1 MKKILTIILVL
12 VSATVFFSC
21 EKNDNGIDN
30 KNYGP
35 IKVTKVF
42 QHNAKAVKELD
53 PEVGARL
60 GTMIRLEGENFL
72 GIKKITCNGSVAY
85 INPNLLTSK
94 SVIFRIPSR
103 NTENAETP
111 TGDDCEEEFRD
122 KIIIS
127 SNGNKDYAYS
137 FHIMGSAPS
146 ISGISHCLPNE
157 GSWVTVKGASLK
169 GVNKVVFYNDLDEA
183 VAETENIRGESA
195 KGTGFQ
201 FQTPAFPADYE
212 GGYIIAETDNGKA
225 ASPNY
230 FYRIKNIFLSKFF
243 ADHLL
248 LFPQKIISL
257 VLIHALLNLF
267 GDLVADIHD
276 LRLCL
281 HDHQQHL
288 RLDLHVRFF

>member
-1 MKKILTIILVL
+1 M
-12 VSATVFFSC
+12 
-21 EKNDNGIDN
+21 
-30 KNYGP
+30 
-35 IKVTKVF
+35 TKVF

-157 GSWVTVKGASLK
+157 GSWVTV
-169 GVNKVVFYNDLDEA
+169 
-183 VAETENIRGESA
+183 
-195 KGTGFQ
+195 
-201 FQTPAFPADYE
+201 
-212 GGYIIAETDNGKA
+212 
-225 ASPNY
+225 
-230 FYRIKNIFLSKFF
+230 
-243 ADHLL
+243 
-248 LFPQKIISL
+248 
-257 VLIHALLNLF
+257 
-267 GDLVADIHD
+267 
-276 LRLCL
+276 
-281 HDHQQHL
+281 
-288 RLDLHVRFF
+288 